1 MQDDFTNG
9 RTFLSVMQ
17 ISDLHFGS
25 PFLPEVAEAA
35 LASCHRLAPN
45 VLVVSGDLTQ
55 RARREQFEAARDYLA
70 RFPNIPRL
78 VIPGNHDVPLYDV
91 ARRLG
96 DPHRLYRE
104 IISPNLNPVLHVPG
118 AVFVGID
125 STAPRTAISNG
136 RIRSWQLEFVERT
149 LLEAPADAMRIV
161 VAHHHFTPA
170 PDSLSDATMQK
181 AKRAMAKFTELGV
194 ELIMGGHLHRAYIGN
209 SLDFY
214 PCEHRR
220 RGIIV
225 AQSGTTTSRRG
236 RGREAET
243 NTFNFI
249 ELAASS
255 IRITHYMY
263 FGRDQGFIADSQ
275 HIFRRPLHPSVT
287 PTEKRTSQQ
296 R

>member
-1 MQDDFTNG
+1 MQDDFTSG
-9 RTFLSVMQ
+9 PAFLSIMQ

-25 PFLPEVAEAA
+25 PYLPEVAEAA
-35 LASCHRLAPN
+35 LTSCLGLSPD

-55 RARREQFEAARDYLA
+55 RARREQFEAARTYLD
-70 RFPNIPRL
+70 RFPSIPRV

-104 IISPNLNPVLHVPG
+104 IISPSLNTVLNVPG
-118 AVFVGID
+118 AVLVGID

-136 RIRSWQLEFVERT
+136 RIRGWQLEFVERAFA
-149 LLEAPADAMRIV
+149 EAPAEAMRIV

-181 AKRAMAKFTELGV
+181 AKRAMAKFSELGV

-209 SLDFY
+209 SLDFF
-214 PCEHRR
+214 PGENRN
-220 RGIIV
+220 RGIII

-236 RGREAET
+236 RGREAEK
-243 NTFNFI
+243 NTFNLI
-249 ELAASS
+249 ELGPSS

-263 FGRDQGFIADSQ
+263 FGSEHGFIANSQ
-275 HIFRRPLHPSVT
+275 HHFRRVPH
-287 PTEKRTSQQ
+287 
-296 R
+296 